1 MSFAVVVA
9 VLIAVIGT
17 IRMVTMA
24 KKNDVHSYAHYK
36 KEFNKMNP
44 PKIRHPITDD
54 DYDEVSDR
62 NDIVTNVEYY
72 GLTGNM
78 FGHHDD

>member
-54 DYDEVSDR
+54 DYDEVLDASDVATSEDYAGVSGNIF
-62 NDIVTNVEYY
+62 ND
-72 GLTGNM
+72 
-78 FGHHDD
+78 